1 MIGEIFCDHV
11 YGAQRSGKG
20 KSTEGAAIDLL
31 AYGRLRSCAVDR
43 GLSHPVNGRPRLFF
57 MNATLLPIRIVF
69 IALCAAAGWLLC
81 HAIGDWDAYRVR
93 ASFVG
98 LSLGV
103 LVVLVDM
110 MLKGFSLRGLSA
122 ITFGLGMGML
132 VAFLVGASPLFEKGD
147 EQMIYLARLALFL
160 VCTYLGTVIAL
171 RGRDEFNLVIP
182 YVRFV
187 PHEVDVPLVVVDTS
201 VLIDGRIARVCET
214 GFLSAA
220 LVIPRFV
227 LRELQAVADS
237 PDPIKQ
243 ARGRRGLEVLAELRR
258 IKNLDIRIP
267 ESEVAKKEEV
277 GAKLVFLAHSMRAK
291 LLTTDYNL
299 AKMAEFQGVPWLNLN
314 QLAKSMQPEFMLGE
328 QVEVDLV
335 KQGKEEGQAVG
346 FLPDGSMVV
355 VTGGRPFLGRHVTA
369 EIVSVI
375 PSAGGKMVFARLAGT
390 AGE

>member
-1 MIGEIFCDHV
+1 
-11 YGAQRSGKG
+11 
-20 KSTEGAAIDLL
+20 
-31 AYGRLRSCAVDR
+31 
-43 GLSHPVNGRPRLFF
+43 
-57 MNATLLPIRIVF
+57 MNQTLLPIRIVF
-69 IALCAAAGWLLC
+69 IALCASAGWLVC
-81 HAIGDWDAYRVR
+81 YSIGAWDAYRVR
-93 ASFVG
+93 ASFIG
-98 LSLGV
+98 LSIGV
-103 LVVLVDM
+103 LVVLVDL

-122 ITFGLGMGML
+122 ITFGLGMGTL
-132 VAFLVGASPLFEKGD
+132 VAYMISASPLFEKGD
-147 EQMIYLARLALFL
+147 EAMIYLIRLTLFL

-187 PHEVDVPLVVVDTS
+187 PHEVDVPLVVVDTN

-243 ARGRRGLEVLAELRR
+243 ARGRRGLDVLAELRR

-267 ESEVAKKEEV
+267 ESEVTKSDEV
-277 GAKLVFLAHSMRAK
+277 DAKLVFLASSMRAK

-314 QLAKSMQPEFMLGE
+314 QLAKSLQPDLMMGE
-328 QVEVDLV
+328 EVEVELM
-335 KQGKEEGQAVG
+335 KPGKEDGQAVG

-355 VTGGRPFLGRHVTA
+355 VTGGRTHIGRRVAA

-375 PSAGGKMVFARLAGT
+375 PSAGGKMVFARLANST
-390 AGE
+390 AG